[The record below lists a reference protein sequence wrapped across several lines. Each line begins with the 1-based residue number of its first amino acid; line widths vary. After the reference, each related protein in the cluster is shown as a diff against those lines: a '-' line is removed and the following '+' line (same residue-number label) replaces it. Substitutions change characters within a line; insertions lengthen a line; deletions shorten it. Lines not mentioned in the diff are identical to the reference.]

1 MKNNPV
7 IPYILILAFGIGL
20 IFFLS
25 VEGVGNKEE
34 IAADHAET
42 TTDGGTATEGE
53 ATTGGETTDG
63 GGEALDGAALT
74 TTCIGCHGNEF
85 QGGMGPQLA
94 AGGASGKVDA
104 ARIEDVL
111 VNGIAGTPMTP
122 GMKTPEEAKAIAE
135 YITTNFK

>member
-7 IPYILILAFGIGL
+7 VPYILILAFGIGL
-20 IFFLS
+20 IFFMS
-25 VEGVGNKEE
+25 VEGAGTKKEL
-34 IAADHAET
+34 AAEKA
-42 TTDGGTATEGE
+42 ATEHAAAGE
-53 ATTGGETTDG
+53 AEAGAAEGGATAG
-63 GGEALDGAALT
+63 AGEALDGEALAQ
-74 TTCIGCHGNEF
+74 TCIGCHAADF
-85 QGGMGPQLA
+85 SGGMGPKLA

-111 VNGIAGTPMTP
+111 VNGIAGTVMTP

>member
-25 VEGVGNKEE
+25 VEGVDNKKE
-34 IAADHAET
+34 IAA
-42 TTDGGTATEGE
+42 GNATEE
-53 ATTGGETTDG
+53 TTTGGEKAGGKTDG
-63 GGEALDGAALT
+63 GGEAKDGETLT
-74 TTCIGCHGNEF
+74 ASCIGCHAADF
-85 QGGMGPQLA
+85 TGGTGPKL
-94 AGGASGKVDA
+94 AGGAVDA

-111 VNGIAGTPMTP
+111 VNGLPGSTFMTAG
-122 GMKTPEEAKAIAE
+122 KATPEDAKVIAE

>member
-34 IAADHAET
+34 IANAGEAPAAQ
-42 TTDGGTATEGE
+42 GGDTATE
-53 ATTGGETTDG
+53 APDGETL
-63 GGEALDGAALT
+63 AQ
-74 TTCIGCHGNEF
+74 TCIGCHAADFKG
-85 QGGMGPQLA
+85 QIGPDLTA
-94 AGGASGKVDA
+94 LDA

-111 VNGIAGTPMTP
+111 VNGSGVEGGSMKP
-122 GMKTPEEAKAIAE
+122 GFKTADEAKVIAE
-135 YITTNFK
+135 YITSNF

>member
-34 IAADHAET
+34 IAAQNAEAT
-42 TTDGGTATEGE
+42 TTDGGSTK
-53 ATTGGETTDG
+53 GGATTDG
-63 GGEALDGAALT
+63 GGEAKDGKTLT
-74 TTCIGCHGNEF
+74 QSCIGCHAVDF
-85 QGGMGPQLA
+85 TGGAGPKL
-94 AGGASGKVDA
+94 AGGAVDA

-111 VNGIAGTPMTP
+111 VNGLPGSTFMTP
-122 GMKTPEEAKAIAE
+122 GKATPEEAKVIAE

>member
-34 IAADHAET
+34 IANAGEEAT
-42 TTDGGTATEGE
+42 STEGGDTASE
-53 ATTGGETTDG
+53 AADGES
-63 GGEALDGAALT
+63 LT
-74 TTCIGCHGNEF
+74 QTCIGCHAADF
-85 QGGMGPQLA
+85 TGGVGPNLTE
-94 AGGASGKVDA
+94 VDA

-111 VNGIAGTPMTP
+111 VNGIEGTPMTK
-122 GMKTPEEAKAIAE
+122 GMKTPDEAKVIAE
-135 YITTNFK
+135 YITSNF